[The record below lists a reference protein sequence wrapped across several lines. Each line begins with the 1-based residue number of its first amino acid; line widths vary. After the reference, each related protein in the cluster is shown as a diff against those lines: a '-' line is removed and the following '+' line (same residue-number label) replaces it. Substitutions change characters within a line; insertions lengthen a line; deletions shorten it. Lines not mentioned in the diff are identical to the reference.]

1 MVPEIFEHPEGTS
14 LGELE
19 IDRVLTAPNA
29 ITTIRLLFVPLFVY
43 LLFGRDSPGWA
54 AFLLGCLSSTDWID
68 GYVARRF
75 NQSSTFG
82 KMYDPTV
89 DRFVMVTSIISI
101 IVYGQQNADS
111 PERFASSTA
120 PLWFALII
128 VTREV
133 LVASWV
139 VYITARGA
147 KRMNVTWRGK
157 VGTFANMMAFPFFLF
172 SAETSWSDSLRAGWR
187 VAAYAAAV
195 PGLIFSLLS
204 AWQYVPLGRRA
215 LAEGR
220 AERAEL
226 EAAEVE
232 RAGVEPV

>member
-1 MVPEIFEHPEGTS
+1 MPDIFEHPEGTS

-19 IDRVLTAPNA
+19 IDRIMTAPNA
-29 ITTIRLLFVPLFVY
+29 ITTIRLLFVPLFIY
-43 LLFGRDSPGWA
+43 LLFGRHSPGWA

-89 DRFVMVTSIISI
+89 DRFMMVTAIISI
-101 IVYGQQNADS
+101 IVYGIQHDN
-111 PERFASSTA
+111 STA
-120 PLWFALII
+120 PLVYSLII

-147 KRMNVTWRGK
+147 KRMNVTWWGK
-157 VGTFANMMAFPFFLF
+157 VGTFANMAAFPWFLF
-172 SAETSWSDSLRAGWR
+172 SAEQSWSDPWRTGWR
-187 VAAYAAAV
+187 IAAYGAAI
-195 PGLIFSLLS
+195 PGVIFSLLS
-204 AWQYVPLGRRA
+204 AWQYIPLGRQA

-220 AERAEL
+220 AERLIVTSNPGAHSN
-226 EAAEVE
+226 
-232 RAGVEPV
+232 